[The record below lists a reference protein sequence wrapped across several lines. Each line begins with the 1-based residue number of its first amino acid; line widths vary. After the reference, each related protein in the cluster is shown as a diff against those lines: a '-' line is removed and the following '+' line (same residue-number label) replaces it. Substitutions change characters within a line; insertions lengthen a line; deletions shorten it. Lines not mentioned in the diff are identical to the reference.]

1 MKTGF
6 FCFDMARAAISKT
19 PLGQRLTQVRE
30 ALGFP
35 HRKAFAEKLEMNAE
49 TLGGYERGD
58 SAPDLE
64 FLATYKQRFS
74 VNMDWLIT
82 GDGDMFSPREVIRA
96 IADHVTDPT
105 SGSGAF
111 LTAVARHVRED
122 NSERL
127 PVVLQK
133 ADFVNLPQYDVRASA
148 GRGLIPIN
156 EMPVSE
162 TAFERAFL
170 RKMGGAPDFCF
181 MMWAAGDSMLPTIN
195 DNALLI
201 VDSSQNI
208 VDHGRIYVFAVGS
221 GVLVKRAKWRMDGT
235 LELTSD
241 NVDGNYPVET
251 FHADR
256 VEDLTVVGRV
266 IFIGHQS

>member
-1 MKTGF
+1 
-6 FCFDMARAAISKT
+6 MARTAIAKT
-19 PLGQRLTQVRE
+19 PLGQRLTKVRE
-30 ALGFP
+30 AIGFP
-35 HRKAFAEKLEMNAE
+35 HRKAFAEEIGINAE

-58 SAPDLE
+58 SEPDIA
-64 FLATYKQRFS
+64 FLSTYKQRYS
-74 VNMDWLIT
+74 VNLDWLIT
-82 GDGDMFSPREVIRA
+82 GDGEMFSPKDVIRELSSRV
-96 IADHVTDPT
+96 IDPT
-105 SGSGAF
+105 SGSGSF
-111 LTAVARHVRED
+111 LVEAARYIEENRT
-122 NSERL
+122 ERL
-127 PVVLQK
+127 PFELK
-133 ADFVNLPQYDVRASA
+133 KSDFVNLPQYDVRASA

-181 MMWAAGDSMLPTIN
+181 MMWATGDSMLPTIN

-201 VDSSQNI
+201 VDSSQRV
-208 VDHGRIYVFAVGS
+208 VDHGRIYVFAVGNA
-221 GVLVKRAKWRMDGT
+221 VLVKRAKWRMDGT

-251 FHADR
+251 FRADR

>member
-1 MKTGF
+1 
-6 FCFDMARAAISKT
+6 MARPQVAKT
-19 PLGQRLTQVRE
+19 PLAQRLTDVRK
-30 ALGFP
+30 ALGFAARLP
-35 HRKAFAEKLEMNAE
+35 FAQSLEMHPD

-58 SAPDLE
+58 STPDHE
-64 FLATYKQRFS
+64 FLSMYKRRFG
-74 VNMDWLIT
+74 VNLDWLIT
-82 GDGDMFSPREVIRA
+82 GDGPMFTPKEVVQILAAHGDRT
-96 IADHVTDPT
+96 VYDPAM
-105 SGSGAF
+105 GSGGF
-111 LTAVARHVRED
+111 LMQALEHMTEKNGDETA
-122 NSERL
+122 L
-127 PVVLQK
+127 PAWLQK

-156 EMPVSE
+156 EMPVSQ
-162 TAFERAFL
+162 TAFERSFL
-170 RKMGGAPDFCF
+170 RSLGGAPDFCF